1 MVDREIC
8 KTELLVV
15 ENRQIYFKM
24 INKLIQT
31 AIARINKFART
42 VYKS

>member
-31 AIARINKFART
+31 TIACTNRFAKT